1 MTVSST
7 RWINANGTHPLESAL
22 HSDASA
28 WRKFLWT
35 RDVIDPWMSSFSDP
49 KRGLTSMCIC
59 GLVIARVRRMDD
71 DDTGFRVEVVLDVKL
86 LDY

>member
-1 MTVSST
+1 
-7 RWINANGTHPLESAL
+7 
-22 HSDASA
+22 
-28 WRKFLWT
+28 
-35 RDVIDPWMSSFSDP
+35 
-49 KRGLTSMCIC
+49 MCIC